1 MKTGDGNGSL
11 EGAQAVINAPHGP
24 AGSAGRTLLYI
35 GKVGTGF
42 SDRDREALM
51 ETFSPLKTAT
61 PQLQGVEHNDTVVW
75 LEPVLVGEVAY
86 QEVTR
91 DRKLRIP
98 RFIRIRSD
106 KKPEECTTDQFA
118 GCEG

>member
-1 MKTGDGNGSL
+1 M
-11 EGAQAVINAPHGP
+11 
-24 AGSAGRTLLYI
+24 GRNLLSI

-42 SDRDREALM
+42 SDHDRAALIK
-51 ETFSPLKTAT
+51 TFSQLKTSM
-61 PQLQGVEHNDTVVW
+61 PQLQGLEHDDTIVW

-106 KKPEECTTDQFA
+106 KKPEECTTDQLADVNSRTPFA
-118 GCEG
+118 